1 MKYRRHDLHGLMV
14 IDKPYGISSMGVLKK
29 VRHQAGFCK
38 TGHAGTLD
46 PMATGVLILCF
57 GKGTKAVGQ
66 LMGQTKVYVAEVDLS
81 AFSNTDDAEGELSE
95 VEVGTAPARGTVR
108 ELLDGLT
115 GEIMQRPP
123 AYSAIKVNGKR
134 AYRLARSGEEVELPA
149 RPVRIDEIVLDEY
162 EFPRLK
168 LTITC
173 GKGTYI
179 RSLARQ
185 IGEGLGTG
193 GYLTGLRRT
202 AIGDYGLNQAY
213 TVESLPEPIE
223 TKHLL
228 PIPE

>member
-14 IDKPYGISSMGVLKK
+14 IDKPSGISSMGVLKK

-57 GKGTKAVGQ
+57 GKGTKAVPA
-66 LMGQTKVYVAEVDLS
+66 LMGQTKVYQAEVDLT
-81 AFSNTDDAEGELSE
+81 AFSNTDDAEGELDRVDVASP
-95 VEVGTAPARGTVR
+95 PAIAKIRSV
-108 ELLDGLT
+108 LDQLT

-123 AYSAIKVNGKR
+123 AYSAIKVNGQR
-134 AYRLARSGEEVELPA
+134 AYHLARGGQELELPP
-149 RPVRIDEIVLDEY
+149 RPVRIDEMVVDAY
-162 EFPRLK
+162 RFPSLK

-185 IGEGLGTG
+185 IGEVLQTG
-193 GYLTGLRRT
+193 GYLTALRRT
-202 AIGDYGLNQAY
+202 AIGAYGLELAY
-213 TVESLPEPIE
+213 TVENLPTPIE
-223 TKHLL
+223 MDHLL
-228 PIPE
+228 PIPD